1 MEKSNGN
8 PHEKHTWKTTQ
19 ISQIKVLNPWKWKKQ
34 TWNVWAEMEK
44 AMEIRKSYLENH
56 KISLFERKY
65 KKGQFR
71 IKLFA
76 MCQWKHGNIIFRLP
90 DIFFNLVASGSE
102 MSKCGCGSV
111 LWRIVCCWIFLDLF
125 FEEGCN
131 LQLNVQL
138 WVRICLVA
146 SLSKIFSII

>member
-1 MEKSNGN
+1 
-8 PHEKHTWKTTQ
+8 
-19 ISQIKVLNPWKWKKQ
+19 
-34 TWNVWAEMEK
+34 MEK

-76 MCQWKHGNIIFRLP
+76 MCQWKHGNIIFCLS
-90 DIFFNLVASGSE
+90 DIFFNLVAQVAA
-102 MSKCGCGSV
+102 KCPNVVADLSCGELFV
-111 LWRIVCCWIFLDLF
+111 VEFFLDLF